1 MKKTGESKVESPKK
15 LVLRRSRIREL
26 DSVDLS
32 LAACGMDIPKP
43 PPPGT
48 DPTLSRDC

>member
-15 LVLRRSRIREL
+15 LVLRRSKIREL

-32 LAACGMDIPKP
+32 LAACGVDIPKP

-48 DPTLSRDC
+48 EPNLSTVC